1 MSTVFFGLGIFA
13 IFMIAIALLLL
24 LKEDGS
30 SEQKLMQYFLVGSL
44 IQNAGYLLEL
54 TASGMEAALVAVKV
68 QYLGSLAVPICYC
81 YFMFSYCYK
90 KKPVIILNLLKIVDV
105 FILGLVFT
113 CDIHNLYYR
122 QIRWMIAKD
131 GHGYLNLDYGWGY

>member
-81 YFMFSYCYK
+81 YFMFRKS
-90 KKPVIILNLLKIVDV
+90 
-105 FILGLVFT
+105 
-113 CDIHNLYYR
+113 R
-122 QIRWMIAKD
+122 
-131 GHGYLNLDYGWGY
+131 